1 MSVILGVGCFFSGQF
16 DRVMRVSKSVG
27 YPTGYKPSVLI
38 QLMIDR
44 GNISTALKHL
54 NDLKDLIV
62 STGGG
67 SSSGSGGG
75 SSAGSG
81 AGSGASGASGG
92 SGESGGSGGPKKMLG
107 DMFDSSDD
115 DSDNEE
121 NRTTTST
128 LLSMFDVKHLIGRLF
143 ALAEYDNVIKYA
155 RRFNLTATFPTSKI
169 VQGMLDS
176 RMWSH
181 AWKTIASRYVVL
193 VVVLEV
199 VL

>member
-1 MSVILGVGCFFSGQF
+1 
-16 DRVMRVSKSVG
+16 MRVSKSVG

-81 AGSGASGASGG
+81 AGSGASGG
-92 SGESGGSGGPKKMLG
+92 SGGSGGPKKMLG